1 MGNKTL
7 EKQPILITGIA
18 GFIGHALAKKI
29 AGLGYAVVGIDNLN
43 DYYDVE
49 LKHARLQDIG
59 LKGPFEN
66 QKKTKAENSQI
77 TFYKADLRDS
87 MFLKTL
93 FSEYGFKQVVNLA
106 AQAGVRYSIVNP
118 QTYIDSN
125 ISGLVSLLETCK
137 DFSVERILFAS
148 SSSVYG
154 SRFEGPF
161 TEDNNTDYP
170 VSLYAATKKANE
182 VIAHSYSSLYGIQTI
197 GIRFFT
203 VYGPWGRPD
212 MAPMKF
218 LKKMLNDEKIE
229 IYNNGQ
235 MTRDFTFIGDVVEIV
250 SKVISLPIDSFSDY
264 ELFNIGSSKPIKLM
278 DFIKVLEEASGIRAK
293 KAFLKMQQGDV
304 KLTHA
309 TSLNV
314 LKTINYL
321 NFSFKNLHVGI
332 KELVVWNKEYSNQ
345 LEKKHPP
352 KSIYKKDV

>member
-1 MGNKTL
+1 MTKLLENKTV
-7 EKQPILITGIA
+7 LITGIA
-18 GFIGHALAKKI
+18 GFIGHALAKKLSE
-29 AGLGYAVVGIDNLN
+29 LGYVVVGIDNLN

-59 LKGPFEN
+59 VEKPFEN
-66 QKKTKAENSQI
+66 HKKIKAKQNEI
-77 TFYKADLRDS
+77 TFYKADLRDNI
-87 MFLKTL
+87 FLKTL
-93 FSEYGFKQVVNLA
+93 FNEYRFKQVINLA

-137 DFSVERILFAS
+137 TFGVERVLFAS

-161 TEDNNTDYP
+161 TENNNTDYP

-197 GIRFFT
+197 GLRFFT

-218 LKKMLNDEKIE
+218 LNKMLNGEKIE

-235 MTRDFTFIGDVVEIV
+235 MTRDFTYIEDVVEIV

-264 ELFNIGSSKPIKLM
+264 ELYNIGSSKPIKLM
-278 DFIKVLEEASGIRAK
+278 DFVRVLEEVSGIVAK
-293 KAFLKMQQGDV
+293 KEYKEMQLGDV
-304 KLTHA
+304 TLTHA
-309 TSLNV
+309 DSSNV
-314 LKTINYL
+314 LRKTGVKKYDFKKLKEGLKELFLWNDENGRKTITN
-321 NFSFKNLHVGI
+321 
-332 KELVVWNKEYSNQ
+332 
-345 LEKKHPP
+345 P
-352 KSIYKKDV
+352 

>member
-1 MGNKTL
+1 MSTFLENKT
-7 EKQPILITGIA
+7 ILITGIA
-18 GFIGHALAKKI
+18 GFIGHALAKK
-29 AGLGYAVVGIDNLN
+29 LSEHGYVVVGIDNLN

-49 LKHARLQDIG
+49 LKYARLQDIG
-59 LKGPFEN
+59 IEKPFEN
-66 QKKTKAENSQI
+66 HKKIKAKQNEI
-77 TFYKADLRDS
+77 TFYKADLRDNT
-87 MFLKTL
+87 FLKTL
-93 FSEYGFKQVVNLA
+93 FNEYRFKQVINLA

-137 DFSVERILFAS
+137 DFGIERVLFAS

-154 SRFEGPF
+154 SRFQGPF
-161 TEDNNTDYP
+161 SEENNTDFP

-197 GIRFFT
+197 GLRFFT

-218 LKKMLNDEKIE
+218 LNKMLNGEKIE

-235 MTRDFTFIGDVVEIV
+235 MTRDFTYIEDVVEIV

-278 DFIKVLEEASGIRAK
+278 DFVNTLEEASGIIAK
-293 KAFLKMQQGDV
+293 KVLLKMQQGDV
-304 KLTHA
+304 TLTHA
-309 TSLNV
+309 DSTIV
-314 LKTINYL
+314 LKKTRISNYK
-321 NFSFKNLHVGI
+321 FKTLKEGL
-332 KELVVWNKEYSNQ
+332 KELVLWNNKF
-345 LEKKHPP
+345 
-352 KSIYKKDV
+352 D

>member
-1 MGNKTL
+1 MTKFLENKTV
-7 EKQPILITGIA
+7 LITGIA
-18 GFIGHALAKKI
+18 GFIGHALAKK
-29 AGLGYAVVGIDNLN
+29 LSEHGYVVVGIDNLN

-49 LKHARLQDIG
+49 LKYARLQDIG
-59 LKGPFEN
+59 VEKPFEN
-66 QKKTKAENSQI
+66 HKKIKAKQNEI
-77 TFYKADLRDS
+77 TFYKADLRDNT
-87 MFLKTL
+87 FLKTL
-93 FSEYGFKQVVNLA
+93 FNEYRFKQVINLA
-106 AQAGVRYSIVNP
+106 AQAGVRYSLVNP

-137 DFSVERILFAS
+137 TFGVERVLFAS

-161 TEDNNTDYP
+161 TENNNTDYP

-197 GIRFFT
+197 GLRFFT

-218 LKKMLNDEKIE
+218 LNKMLNGEKIE

-235 MTRDFTFIGDVVEIV
+235 MTRDFTYIEDVVEIV

-278 DFIKVLEEASGIRAK
+278 DFVSVLEEVSGITAK
-293 KAFLKMQQGDV
+293 KVFLEMQQGDV
-304 KLTHA
+304 TLTHA
-309 TSLNV
+309 DSRKILSLLGEKNHKFSSLKEGLSKMVENV
-314 LKTINYL
+314 T
-321 NFSFKNLHVGI
+321 V
-332 KELVVWNKEYSNQ
+332 Q
-345 LEKKHPP
+345 
-352 KSIYKKDV
+352 